1 MPIINT
7 TPHPINLP
15 LGITIPP
22 SGDLVRVS
30 VQLNDAGNHDGIPLV
45 RGTYGEV
52 TGLPPQQD
60 GVLYIV
66 SALVRAALP
75 LRTDLA
81 SPAKLVRDG
90 DGNITG
96 CEALEVS

>member
-1 MPIINT
+1 MSIINT

-15 LGITIPP
+15 GLTIPP
-22 SGDLVRVS
+22 SGDLVRVN
-30 VQLNDAGNHDGIPLV
+30 VTLADAGTHDGVSLV

-60 GVLYIV
+60 GVLYVV

-75 LRTDLA
+75 DRKDLA
-81 SPAKLVRDG
+81 SPAKLTRDEK
-90 DGNITG
+90 GNITG
-96 CEALEVS
+96 CQALEVS